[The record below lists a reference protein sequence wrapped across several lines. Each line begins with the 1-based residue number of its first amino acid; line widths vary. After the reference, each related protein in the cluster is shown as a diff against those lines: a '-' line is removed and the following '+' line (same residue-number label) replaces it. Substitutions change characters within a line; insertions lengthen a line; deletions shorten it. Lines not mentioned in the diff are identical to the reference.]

1 MKKRKISKARRRLRH
16 MVPARF
22 ASIVA
27 PLPTG
32 HAYVQKARLVSAAK
46 YNYATKKH
54 AKAVSNLDNLL
65 ISNDP
70 PLFSVKEIQSELRQE
85 ADSLDSL
92 LTRVRESFNFYKEVS
107 DQLST
112 HLTETIEHMRILAE
126 DEETLA
132 EIAVDSLT
140 ADPEDA
146 VPDPGAKNPQNV
158 RALLTKATKGTF
170 ERKNTTSTPL
180 RRVG

>member
-1 MKKRKISKARRRLRH
+1 MKKRKINKARRRH
-16 MVPARF
+16 VVPTRV
-22 ASIVA
+22 SSVSSL
-27 PLPTG
+27 LPAG
-32 HAYVQKARLVSAAK
+32 SAYVQKARLVSAAK

-85 ADSLDSL
+85 ADSLESL
-92 LTRVRESFNFYKEVS
+92 LTRVRESFNLYKEVS
-107 DQLST
+107 EQLST
-112 HLTETIEHMRILAE
+112 HLTETIEHMRVLAE

-132 EIAVDSLT
+132 DLAVDSLT

-146 VPDPGAKNPQNV
+146 MPDPDAKNPQNV